1 MSLHTDH
8 DDMGNPLGILG
19 NTHLLQRLTKDISES
34 RLSHAYILDGK
45 LGSGRHTIARHVAA
59 AIACHHRRGRQ
70 TPAAQD
76 GQFGFFDDEPIPAP
90 EIRLPVP
97 CGICEGCR
105 KVLEGISP
113 DVHIIG
119 HEGKATLGVDAI
131 RRIRESLH
139 LSPVEMDTKIYV
151 IEDAET
157 MTPQAQNALLLSLEE
172 PPSYVLFLL
181 LCNGTEHL
189 LETILSRAPV
199 LKTQPMSDDE
209 IRSYLQKNKRS
220 LPASDIEA
228 VLIGADGSIGQA
240 LALSDAKSLKDI
252 LRQRGLTDA
261 FINGCAHKQK
271 STVTE
276 AVNQFGN
283 KRDEVLRLLSMLSL
297 AIRDLL
303 LVKKAETIRLK
314 YYTRL
319 EAATELADTFTT
331 RSLLSLYTA
340 IESAKDDITQNRN
353 IRLTLT
359 HMCLL
364 AGVL

>member
-8 DDMGNPLGILG
+8 ADMGNPLGILG
-19 NTHLLQRLTKDISES
+19 NTHLLQRLTTDISES

-45 LGSGRHTIARHVAA
+45 PGSGRHTMARHVAA

-70 TPAAQD
+70 TPTAQD
-76 GQFGFFDDEPIPAP
+76 GQFGFFDDEPVPVP
-90 EIRLPVP
+90 EIPLPIP
-97 CGICEGCR
+97 CGVCEGCR

-119 HEGKATLGVDAI
+119 REGKATLGVEAI

-139 LSPVEMDTKIYV
+139 LSPVELDTKIYV
-151 IEDAET
+151 IEDADT
-157 MTPQAQNALLLSLEE
+157 MTLQAQNALLLSLEE
-172 PPSYVLFLL
+172 PPPYVLFLL

-199 LKTQPMSDDE
+199 LKTQPLSDDE
-209 IRSYLQKNKRS
+209 IKGFLQKHKRS

-261 FINGCAHKQK
+261 FICGCAHKQK

-276 AVNQFGN
+276 AVSQFGS
-283 KRDEVLRLLSMLSL
+283 KREEVLRLLSMLSL

-303 LVKKAETIRLK
+303 LLKKSETVHLK
-314 YYTRL
+314 YYTHI
-319 EAATELADTFTT
+319 ETATELADTFTT
-331 RSLLSLYTA
+331 RALLSLYTA
-340 IESAKDDITQNRN
+340 VESAKDDVTQNRN